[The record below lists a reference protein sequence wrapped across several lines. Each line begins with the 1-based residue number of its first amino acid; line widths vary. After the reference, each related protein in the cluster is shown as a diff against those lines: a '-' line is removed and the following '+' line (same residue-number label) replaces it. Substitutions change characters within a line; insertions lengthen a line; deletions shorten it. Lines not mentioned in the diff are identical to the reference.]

1 MIEWS
6 EQHVMLRDAFRRFV
20 ETEIKPHHEELEHGD
35 MPPYGVLR
43 KMLDT
48 FGVGAMQVER
58 FQRQLAREKETAAL
72 RARGEE
78 PPKQEEA
85 RGLPVEAAV
94 DAAAMQLI
102 PIIELCRW
110 CPGMVTALGVS
121 VGLTA
126 GAIRARGTI
135 AQKERFVPPLLTMEK
150 IGAWAITEPGSGS
163 DAFGSMKASARRDGD
178 HYVLNGNKTFIT
190 NGPHA
195 DTIVFI
201 CKLDEGND
209 PRERKVLSFI
219 LDRGMP
225 GLTQSK
231 PLRKMGLHSSPTGE
245 LFLEDVRVGRD
256 RLIGENEDAAAR
268 SGAKATFN
276 TERTG
281 VAAMA
286 LGIVEQCLALC
297 VDYARNRVQFGR
309 PIGEFQ
315 LIQAKLAEMEVAR
328 MNLQNIVFQMIERAA
343 QGKPMSLAE
352 ASAAKLY
359 SARAA
364 MHVALEA
371 VQLFGGNGYMAEF
384 QVEQLCRDAKV
395 LQIYAGTDEIQIS
408 QIARDLL
415 AN

>member
-1 MIEWS
+1 M
-6 EQHVMLRDAFRRFV
+6 
-20 ETEIKPHHEELEHGD
+20 
-35 MPPYGVLR
+35 
-43 KMLDT
+43 
-48 FGVGAMQVER
+48 
-58 FQRQLAREKETAAL
+58 
-72 RARGEE
+72 
-78 PPKQEEA
+78 
-85 RGLPVEAAV
+85 GLP
-94 DAAAMQLI
+94 
-102 PIIELCRW
+102 
-110 CPGMVTALGVS
+110 
-121 VGLTA
+121 
-126 GAIRARGTI
+126 
-135 AQKERFVPPLLTMEK
+135 
-150 IGAWAITEPGSGS
+150 
-163 DAFGSMKASARRDGD
+163 
-178 HYVLNGNKTFIT
+178 
-190 NGPHA
+190 
-195 DTIVFI
+195 
-201 CKLDEGND
+201 
-209 PRERKVLSFI
+209 
-219 LDRGMP
+219 
-225 GLTQSK
+225 
-231 PLRKMGLHSSPTGE
+231 SSPTGE